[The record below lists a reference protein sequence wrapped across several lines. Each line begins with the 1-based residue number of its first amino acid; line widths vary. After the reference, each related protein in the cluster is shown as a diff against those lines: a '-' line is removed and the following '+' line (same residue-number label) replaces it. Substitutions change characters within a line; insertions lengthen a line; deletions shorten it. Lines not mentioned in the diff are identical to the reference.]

1 MGYLTDLV
9 IYLKIT
15 IILLSF
21 YPLIY
26 VIKILYIL
34 YLILQII

>member
-1 MGYLTDLV
+1 MGYLADLV
-9 IYLKIT
+9 IYLEIAV
-15 IILLSF
+15 ILLSF

-34 YLILQII
+34 YLIL